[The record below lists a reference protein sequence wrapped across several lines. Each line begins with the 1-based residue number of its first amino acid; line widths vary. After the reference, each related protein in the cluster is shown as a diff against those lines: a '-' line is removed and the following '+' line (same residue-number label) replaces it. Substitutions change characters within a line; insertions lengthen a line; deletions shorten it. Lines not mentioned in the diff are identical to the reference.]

1 MPFDSTPGLAFV
13 PVVEETPIEEK
24 GKARRKTSALHAFG
38 TGRRARAS
46 FEAKTD
52 TRRRKSLKEVAKTL
66 PKAPG
71 VYFFFGL
78 NDRLLYIGK
87 SKCLRDRVRSYF
99 GETARRRPPKLRRLL
114 AEVKRLEWRECG
126 SELEALLVERR
137 LIAERLPAMNRQH
150 KRFKVYPYLL
160 LSDEAFPRLA
170 ITRAEPNEDSGPLKH
185 EFDGFSPR
193 RAIAPE
199 SMPLETPPRAGEL
212 PGLYLG
218 PFTSPRSAAWT
229 FEAVR
234 ALFPLRSCEGAIRP
248 DIDARSC
255 FYHEIGR
262 CCGPC
267 VGATPQQQYAR
278 ICADLVQLLQ
288 SGQAPQLD
296 ELRARMKRLSDEW
309 RFEDA
314 LELREQLTAIEAV
327 AARLQRL
334 QRMRTQ
340 NNVLIVQPAAPS
352 SDAPPIE
359 SAVATSSKRAFAPRM
374 STHLAADNP
383 ITTTRAANRHEKTS
397 SPRMS
402 THAAA
407 DNPIATAQAATAQAA
422 TAQAATAQAATAQ
435 AATAQ
440 IVNATVQ
447 NVKMSVDGDVAREGD
462 VAQAKS
468 ARDAS
473 VFLVCGG
480 LVRRHLV
487 VRDWDGEERVLK
499 NAMFEVFGASP
510 DRQKPPALFTAK
522 TELDEMM
529 ILDRWLR
536 TNGTNACCIWMNAAD
551 RASRQW
557 SSLAL
562 RKLKAA
568 ARNQEATA
576 R

>member
-1 MPFDSTPGLAFV
+1 MSFDSSSETACI
-13 PVVEETPIEEK
+13 PVVEDAPMEEK
-24 GKARRKTSALHAFG
+24 GKSRRKVSALHAFG

-52 TRRRKSLKEVAKTL
+52 TRKRKSLKEEAKTL
-66 PKAPG
+66 PKTPG

-78 NDRLLYIGK
+78 HDRLLYIGK
-87 SKCLRDRVRSYF
+87 AKCLRERVRSYF
-99 GETARRRPPKLRRLL
+99 GETSRRRPPKLRRLL

-137 LIAERLPAMNRQH
+137 LIAERLPVMNRQH

-170 ITRAEPNEDSGPLKH
+170 ITRAEPNEDGGSH
-185 EFDGFSPR
+185 DDDFDAFSPR
-193 RAIAPE
+193 RALVPE

-248 DIDARSC
+248 DADARSC

-267 VGATPQQQYAR
+267 VAATPQEEYRR
-278 ICADLVQLLQ
+278 ICADLVRLLQ
-288 SGQAPQLD
+288 SGEAPQLD
-296 ELRARMKRLSDEW
+296 ALRARMKRLSDQW

-314 LELREQLTAIEAV
+314 LQLREQLTAIEAV

-340 NNVLIVQPAAPS
+340 NNVLIVQPAAPASLDADSTPLS
-352 SDAPPIE
+352 S
-359 SAVATSSKRAFAPRM
+359 
-374 STHLAADNP
+374 H
-383 ITTTRAANRHEKTS
+383 
-397 SPRMS
+397 MS
-402 THAAA
+402 THAGA
-407 DNPIATAQAATAQAA
+407 DNNKVPQ
-422 TAQAATAQAATAQ
+422 
-435 AATAQ
+435 
-440 IVNATVQ
+440 NAR
-447 NVKMSVDGDVAREGD
+447 G
-462 VAQAKS
+462 
-468 ARDAS
+468 AS

-487 VRDWDGEERVLK
+487 VRDWDGEARGVK
-499 NAMFEVFGASP
+499 NAMLEVFGASASQ
-510 DRQKPPALFTAK
+510 QKAPADFTAK

-536 TNGTNACCIWMNAAD
+536 TNGDNACCVWMNAPD
-551 RASRQW
+551 RVSRQW
-557 SSLAL
+557 SSVAL
-562 RKLKAA
+562 RRLKSAM
-568 ARNQEATA
+568 QQHG
-576 R
+576 